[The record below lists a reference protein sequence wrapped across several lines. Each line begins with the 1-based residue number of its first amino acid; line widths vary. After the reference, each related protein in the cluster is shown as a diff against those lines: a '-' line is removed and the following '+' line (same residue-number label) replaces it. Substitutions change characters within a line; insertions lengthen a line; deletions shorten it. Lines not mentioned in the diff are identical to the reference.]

1 METEPGDAGSVTV
14 TEFVFLALGLVL
26 GVASGVALIEVLRA
40 RPPARREVRL
50 TVSQDAIPRR
60 RATTLADDAFVTSA
74 PEPARGGPADRR
86 ELTGPA
92 PLGEPDRRTSVLG
105 DGLPDPMRDAGRI
118 AASGPPIGVAISG
131 GTDPMLGSLQAAG
144 RAVVAD
150 DAAAA
155 SRAVVADDA
164 AAAAPSATR
173 RPGLTAIGLLDPT
186 PGRGS
191 SAMPADAAVDV
202 GRGQDPQASGPCAA
216 ERGIAAERCA
226 LAARAQAQAVA
237 AADALRQAQ
246 RAYDAY
252 TARGSAAAEAADP
265 REVRRQKEAAQ
276 ETFRLKSRAA
286 RSPDAVE
293 EAARTWLHTINRINR
308 EAAAASLA
316 ADPAREAAAKMGPTL
331 ERFGRQADAARVGA
345 QIAEAACM
353 AARTA
358 VAECDERAATGMAV
372 STATLPRP
380 GVANP
385 SAEPG
390 EDNLGAALAGGGEP
404 RIFRLLRGDDAALE
418 AMVAS
423 LAGDDVE
430 GQARWRVG
438 LAGLR
443 DAIVADALDHAILG
457 FPHEHRFWGLNTQQQ
472 NRDIVGALGSLGYRT
487 DRGGGWLDDRRP
499 TQRELSQALGYA
511 GLDPMRVRH
520 WPDER
525 EITELFS
532 EVAVAADEYVAGEA
546 GDLTLA
552 EMVDLLGRR
561 ADGLVD
567 LWNQWGRIR
576 PLLLEEA

>member
-1 METEPGDAGSVTV
+1 MTKPGDAGSVTV

-86 ELTGPA
+86 EMTGPA
-92 PLGEPDRRTSVLG
+92 PLGEPDRRTGVLVG
-105 DGLPDPMRDAGRI
+105 GLPDPIGAAGRI
-118 AASGPPIGVAISG
+118 AASGPPIGVAISW
-131 GTDPMLGSLQAAG
+131 GTDPMLGALQAAG

-150 DAAAA
+150 DAPG
-155 SRAVVADDA
+155 RAVVTDDA
-164 AAAAPSATR
+164 AGAAPSATQI
-173 RPGLTAIGLLDPT
+173 PGLTAIGLLDPT
-186 PGRGS
+186 PGRAGS
-191 SAMPADAAVDV
+191 TMPADAAIDA
-202 GRGQDPQASGPCAA
+202 GGGLDPQASGPCAA
-216 ERGIAAERCA
+216 ERGVAAERCA
-226 LAARAQAQAVA
+226 LAARAQAHAVV

-246 RAYDAY
+246 RVYDAH

-276 ETFRLKSRAA
+276 ETFRLQSRAA
-286 RSPDAVE
+286 RSPGAVE
-293 EAARTWLHTINRINR
+293 QAARTWLHTINRINR
-308 EAAAASLA
+308 EAAAASLT
-316 ADPAREAAAKMGPTL
+316 ADPAREAAASVGTTL
-331 ERFGRQADAARVGA
+331 ERLDRQANAARVGA
-345 QIAEAACM
+345 EIAEAACM

-390 EDNLGAALAGGGEP
+390 EDNLGAALAGGVGP
-404 RIFRLLRGDDAALE
+404 RIFRLLRGDDDALE

-430 GQARWRVG
+430 SQARWRVG

-472 NRDIVGALGSLGYRT
+472 NRDIVAALGSLGYRT

-520 WPDER
+520 WPDEP
-525 EITELFS
+525 ETAELFR
-532 EVAVAADEYVAGEA
+532 EVTVAADEYVAGAA

-561 ADGLVD
+561 ADGLVEV
-567 LWNQWGRIR
+567 WNQWGRIR
-576 PLLLEEA
+576 PLLLAEA

>member
-105 DGLPDPMRDAGRI
+105 DGLRDPMGDAGRI

-131 GTDPMLGSLQAAG
+131 GPDPMLGALQAAG

-150 DAAAA
+150 DAPG
-155 SRAVVADDA
+155 RAVVAAA

-173 RPGLTAIGLLDPT
+173 IPGLTAIGLLDPT
-186 PGRGS
+186 PGHGAS
-191 SAMPADAAVDV
+191 TMPADAAIDA
-202 GRGQDPQASGPCAA
+202 GGGLDPQALGPCAA
-216 ERGIAAERCA
+216 ERGVAAERCA

-237 AADALRQAQ
+237 AADAIRQAQ
-246 RAYDAY
+246 RAYDAHA
-252 TARGSAAAEAADP
+252 ARGSAAAEAADP

-286 RSPDAVE
+286 RSPGAVE

-308 EAAAASLA
+308 EAAAASLT
-316 ADPAREAAAKMGPTL
+316 ADPAREAAAVVGATL
-331 ERFGRQADAARVGA
+331 ERLGRQADAARVGA
-345 QIAEAACM
+345 EIAEAACM
-353 AARTA
+353 AAKTA

-380 GVANP
+380 GVTRAT
-385 SAEPG
+385 EPG
-390 EDNLGAALAGGGEP
+390 EDNLGAPLAGGVEP
-404 RIFRLLRGDDAALE
+404 SIFPLLRGDNAALE
-418 AMVAS
+418 ALVAR
-423 LAGDDVE
+423 LVGDDVE
-430 GQARWRVG
+430 GQERWRVG

-472 NRDIVGALGSLGYRT
+472 NRDVVVALGSLGYRT
-487 DRGGGWLDDRRP
+487 DGAGGWLDDRRP
-499 TQRELSQALGYA
+499 GQRELSLALGYA
-511 GLDPMRVRH
+511 GLDPMRVRY

-525 EITELFS
+525 ETAELFA
-532 EVAVAADEYVAGEA
+532 EVTVAADEYVAGAA

-561 ADGLVD
+561 ADGLVEV
-567 LWNQWGRIR
+567 WNQWGRIR
-576 PLLLEEA
+576 PLLLAEA

>member
-105 DGLPDPMRDAGRI
+105 DGLADPMRDAGRI

-150 DAAAA
+150 DAG
-155 SRAVVADDA
+155 RAVVADDV

-173 RPGLTAIGLLDPT
+173 IPGLTAIGLLDPT
-186 PGRGS
+186 PGRAGPT
-191 SAMPADAAVDV
+191 MPASAAIDAGGGLDV
-202 GRGQDPQASGPCAA
+202 QPSGPCAA
-216 ERGIAAERCA
+216 ERGVAAERCA
-226 LAARAQAQAVA
+226 LAAHAQAQAVA

-265 REVRRQKEAAQ
+265 REIRRQKEAAQ
-276 ETFRLKSRAA
+276 ETFRLQSQAA
-286 RSPDAVE
+286 RSPGAIE

-308 EAAAASLA
+308 EAAAASLT
-316 ADPAREAAAKMGPTL
+316 ADPAREAAAVIGTTL
-331 ERFGRQADAARVGA
+331 ERLDRQANAARVGA
-345 QIAEAACM
+345 KIAEAACM

-358 VAECDERAATGMAV
+358 VAECDERAATGIAV

-385 SAEPG
+385 SAESG

-418 AMVAS
+418 VMVAS

-525 EITELFS
+525 EMTELFS
-532 EVAVAADEYVAGEA
+532 EVAVAADEYVAGAA

-576 PLLLEEA
+576 PLLLAEA